1 VKSNDVCLVPACKTV
16 SLPALPCSVLL
27 HDFAQNSHAEG
38 SDRYPTLLAGLT
50 DGTLASF
57 AFKDNELRDQ
67 KIISLGDAPVNM
79 AACAGDS
86 RRTVFVCGSRASVL
100 FRDKERLNNSPIL
113 LKVSFLSLS

>member
-1 VKSNDVCLVPACKTV
+1 VEIFFVKSKDVFLVPACKAV

-27 HDFAQNSHAEG
+27 HGFAQNSHAKG

-67 KIISLGDAPVNM
+67 KIISLGDTPVNM
-79 AACAGDS
+79 AACAGI
-86 RRTVFVCGSRASVL
+86 VGELCLCVAA
-100 FRDKERLNNSPIL
+100 ERLSYSGIR
-113 LKVSFLSLS
+113 